1 MYDINI
7 LEEEWKQY
15 RRKRFRPWIFAGI
28 GLIFITVLA
37 VVFFE
42 PGQFD
47 RLSFHKKEKR
57 SLDKKKTEENILID
71 GPLVNLEVKNAD
83 SITDTPLVEVSV
95 ENETDDQDKVDKDIS
110 KKTLQIKVVEAN
122 DRNAFKEVAKRFRL
136 GHDVDDSLF
145 LAKSYYAIGDYKKAE
160 YWALQTNK
168 VDENIEESWLIFIKA
183 KMKRGQKNEALRI
196 LNTYIKRTNSAEA
209 KVLRERIKK
218 GRL

>member
-15 RRKRFRPWIFAGI
+15 RRKRFRPWIFTGI
-28 GLIFITVLA
+28 GLIFIAVLTVF
-37 VVFFE
+37 FFE
-42 PGQFD
+42 PAQFD

-57 SLDKKKTEENILID
+57 SMHKKTEESILID
-71 GPLVNLEVKNAD
+71 GPLVNLEVKNAG
-83 SITDTPLVEVSV
+83 SITETPLVEVSA
-95 ENETDDQDKVDKDIS
+95 ENETNEQTVMNTDIS

-145 LAKSYYAIGDYKKAE
+145 LAKSYYDIGDYKKAE

-196 LNTYIKRTNSAEA
+196 PNTYIKRTNSAEA